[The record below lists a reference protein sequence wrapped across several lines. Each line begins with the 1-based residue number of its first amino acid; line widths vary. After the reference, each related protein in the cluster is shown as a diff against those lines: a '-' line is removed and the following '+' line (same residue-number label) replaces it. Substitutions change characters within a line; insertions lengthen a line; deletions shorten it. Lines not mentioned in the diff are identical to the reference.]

1 MPSLQ
6 TAVAPLGGFWVV
18 AILFVAVF
26 EVAVFAATGL
36 FAVVVERFAGLL
48 AAVFDAVFDT
58 ELEVDVELE
67 IDIEFEFE
75 FDVVFDRFAAELF
88 ALVAAP
94 PHANVNAIN
103 ENRETE
109 SISLFFINY

>member
-1 MPSLQ
+1 MQ

-26 EVAVFAATGL
+26 DVAVFAATGL

-58 ELEVDVELE
+58 EFEV
-67 IDIEFEFE
+67 DIEFEFE

-103 ENRETE
+103 ENKETE

>member
-26 EVAVFAATGL
+26 DVAVFAATGL

-58 ELEVDVELE
+58 EFEV
-67 IDIEFEFE
+67 DIEFEFE

-103 ENRETE
+103 ENKETE